1 MFRNSL
7 TNQQE
12 WFTDGMWR
20 QNLKALITHRHANF
34 TVVMVT
40 LMDCFLVIA
49 NILADFDVIDG
60 KTQKIRTQMK

>member
-1 MFRNSL
+1 MNSNSL
-7 TNQQE
+7 FDQNKQD
-12 WFTDGMWR
+12 WITDRMW
-20 QNLKALITHRHANF
+20 RHANF

-60 KTQKIRTQMK
+60 KIPGSEKINT

>member
-1 MFRNSL
+1 MNSNSL
-7 TNQQE
+7 FDQNKQDRI
-12 WFTDGMWR
+12 TDRMW
-20 QNLKALITHRHANF
+20 RHANF

-60 KTQKIRTQMK
+60 KVPGSEKLNT

>member
-1 MFRNSL
+1 
-7 TNQQE
+7 
-12 WFTDGMWR
+12 MWR
-20 QNLKALITHRHANF
+20 QNLKTIITHRHANF

-60 KTQKIRTQMK
+60 KAQKIRVKYRDEKGQKDGKPLL